1 MSMFLMFG
9 INLKWKQWKMKDYHS
24 LQCDALLLANVF
36 EKVLGNSLKNYGLCP
51 SHSLRAQ
58 D

>member
-1 MSMFLMFG
+1 
-9 INLKWKQWKMKDYHS
+9 MKDYHS